1 MLLSSQDQKTEGEER
16 MPWNCEPLPI
26 FRDGCPS
33 SFPHTLF
40 SPSRLAHPE
49 GTTLAPRPCP
59 RGIEQLHVHLASVE
73 KARLHHSQDCQLHCA
88 LQPLGAQERL
98 PGHLLHQVGKP
109 AHAATGQRGERGEA
123 ADGDKGRD
131 PGIQE
136 TFLAHILQRDT
147 LRVCWG
153 QVEKG
158 SPFYPIPS
166 QQSLALNFRECAA
179 GQTYFSNLRGLLTG

>member
-16 MPWNCEPLPI
+16 VPWNCEPLPI
-26 FRDGCPS
+26 FRDGCPP

-73 KARLHHSQDCQLHCA
+73 KARLHHSQDCQLHRA

-98 PGHLLHQVGKP
+98 PGHLLHQVG
-109 AHAATGQRGERGEA
+109 
-123 ADGDKGRD
+123 

-158 SPFYPIPS
+158 SPFYPIHS

-179 GQTYFSNLRGLLTG
+179 GQTHFSNLRQDGEETAMLSS